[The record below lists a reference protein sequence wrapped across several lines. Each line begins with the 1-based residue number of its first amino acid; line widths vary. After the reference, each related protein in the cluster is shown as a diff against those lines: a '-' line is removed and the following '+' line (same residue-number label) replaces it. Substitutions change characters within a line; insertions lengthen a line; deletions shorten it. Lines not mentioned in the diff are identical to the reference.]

1 MKNIDQVRDRLST
14 IFDQLESGEIDAKK
28 AAEFANLAGKMINS
42 AKVQVEY
49 YALRKEMPTSEFLNA
64 REGE

>member
-1 MKNIDQVRDRLST
+1 MKNVDQVRDRLSA

-49 YALRKEMPTSEFLNA
+49 YALKNEHPNIGFL
-64 REGE
+64 ESSS